1 MIALDNYRVIS
12 INYKAQLMLGFG
24 ILGMLGCQNKSE
36 EFIIDGYTMGTTYS
50 VVYVLDH
57 FHPGADLI
65 QRKVDSLLNQ
75 LNQQMSTYIA
85 DSEISNF
92 NSWKQSDPFA
102 ISSEFSEV
110 VHRAQNISRL
120 TNGAFDITVMPLVR
134 LWGFG
139 PEFKGSIRIPTE
151 EEINKIKINT
161 GSDKLV
167 TVQSAIKKKNPELE
181 IDLNAIAKGFAVDQM
196 SILLETLNINNYLV
210 EVGGEIRCR
219 GRNRNGN
226 KWSVGIDT
234 PEFDNLAKRKI
245 EIALSVS
252 DLAVATSG
260 DYRNYFEKN
269 SKMYSHIIDPVTGH
283 PAQSSIASATV
294 IAPYCTEADAWATAL
309 LVLGKDGI
317 KMIEE
322 LKDFEAILFIRKGEL
337 FQQIMTSGVKDMVV
351 ML

>member
-210 EVGGEIRCR
+210 EVGGEI
-219 GRNRNGN
+219 
-226 KWSVGIDT
+226 
-234 PEFDNLAKRKI
+234 
-245 EIALSVS
+245 
-252 DLAVATSG
+252 
-260 DYRNYFEKN
+260 
-269 SKMYSHIIDPVTGH
+269 
-283 PAQSSIASATV
+283 
-294 IAPYCTEADAWATAL
+294 
-309 LVLGKDGI
+309 
-317 KMIEE
+317 
-322 LKDFEAILFIRKGEL
+322 
-337 FQQIMTSGVKDMVV
+337 
-351 ML
+351 

>member
-12 INYKAQLMLGFG
+12 INYKARLMLGFG
-24 ILGMLGCQNKSE
+24 ILGMFGCQNKFE
-36 EFIIDGYTMGTTYS
+36 AFKIDGYTMGTTYS
-50 VVYVLDH
+50 IVYVSDH
-57 FHPGADLI
+57 SYPKVDLV
-65 QRKVDSLLNQ
+65 QCKVDSLLNQ

-85 DSEISNF
+85 DSEISKF

-234 PEFDNLAKRKI
+234 PEFENLAKRKI
-245 EIALSVS
+245 EIALRVS